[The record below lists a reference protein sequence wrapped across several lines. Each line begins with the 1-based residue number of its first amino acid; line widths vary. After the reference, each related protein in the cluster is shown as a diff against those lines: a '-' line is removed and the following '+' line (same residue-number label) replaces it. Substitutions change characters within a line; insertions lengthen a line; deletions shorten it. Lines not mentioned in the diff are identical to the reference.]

1 MGDFSGSLPCRAKP
15 TGDARHSHTYSLRCT
30 HVTQSGLLSVVMNCW
45 ALFLGILSCL
55 LGLAMAVPVP
65 GPDRPMKQA
74 DYAAL
79 SHPANTKTVYAS
91 ARVEQAVPLSYRR
104 Y

>member
-1 MGDFSGSLPCRAKP
+1 MLPANSALRKFYHSPSLQVIMIKMLQEKLQHPFF
-15 TGDARHSHTYSLRCT
+15 
-30 HVTQSGLLSVVMNCW
+30 Q
-45 ALFLGILSCL
+45 ALFLGILSFL